1 VVLLDL
7 DYQRLRRKFRTV
19 SFAKQCRVINS
30 LGAVMEELEVG
41 LSKRPE

>member
-7 DYQRLRRKFRTV
+7 DYQRLRRKFHTV
-19 SFAKQCRVINS
+19 SFAKQFRVINE
-30 LGAVMEELEVG
+30 LRVVMEELEVR